1 MYIYTHT
8 LYAIAGLCQNA
19 LHLQPISYLSSS
31 SFTEGGQICQFI
43 KCLGLVFFHINVNKF
58 ITGSM
63 CTITVV
69 C

>member
-1 MYIYTHT
+1 MLLQVFVKMPFIYSPFH
-8 LYAIAGLCQNA
+8 I
-19 LHLQPISYLSSS
+19 LSSS
-31 SFTEGGQICQFI
+31 SCTEGGQICQFI